1 MNKNIFRFV
10 SFLAITLS
18 LTLSSCKKDEE
29 EEPAPT
35 SATLQFEVNAVS
47 SGLAVS
53 PSNLSYQNVA
63 GNSYKI
69 DVLKYFL
76 SNIELV
82 KADGS
87 FYQAKNY
94 EFINHGAS
102 ETVTFSLTNVP
113 NGVYTRI
120 RFFLGI
126 DSLANHTIVNDDDL
140 DPSTGMIWSWNTGY
154 IFFKHEGKF
163 IDSTGQERSLLFHYG
178 TDRGRALV
186 DLPLDQFTLTGAT
199 KRLKISLDLEKLYGD
214 PNIIDFNQYNNNQ
227 SLTIQEYPWIDQM
240 RENFQNAFQVIAQ

>member
-1 MNKNIFRFV
+1 
-10 SFLAITLS
+10 
-18 LTLSSCKKDEE
+18 
-29 EEPAPT
+29 
-35 SATLQFEVNAVS
+35 
-47 SGLAVS
+47 
-53 PSNLSYQNVA
+53 
-63 GNSYKI
+63 
-69 DVLKYFL
+69 
-76 SNIELV
+76 
-82 KADGS
+82 
-87 FYQAKNY
+87 
-94 EFINHGAS
+94 
-102 ETVTFSLTNVP
+102 
-113 NGVYTRI
+113 
-120 RFFLGI
+120 
-126 DSLANHTIVNDDDL
+126 VNDDDL